1 MRFHP
6 GVQGR
11 ATEMAD
17 LAQAVRRLVAATML
31 NRGEP
36 AELVACTRELAML
49 ADRLEAQIPSPPPS
63 LTDVEAGGTMVDG
76 ASMSEALAFD
86 VVIGRYSPLALPVE
100 IEFDPPRALGRAV
113 FTAPYEGPPGC
124 VHGAVIAA
132 TFDIVL
138 TAANVVG
145 GMPGLTASLSTR
157 FARPILLNEP
167 TTFEATVVR
176 MEGRRIH
183 TRGQAVQR
191 GVVAADSEGVFVH
204 VDRERDRPR
213 ST

>member
-1 MRFHP
+1 MRVHP
-6 GVQGR
+6 SIQGR
-11 ATEMAD
+11 APEMAD
-17 LAQAVRRLVAATML
+17 LAQAVRRLVAATVL

-36 AELVACTRELAML
+36 ADLIACTRELARL

-63 LTDVEAGGTMVDG
+63 LTNVEAGGTMIDG

-100 IEFDPPRALGRAV
+100 IEFDPPRALGRAT
-113 FTAPYEGPPGC
+113 FTPPYEGPPGC

-157 FARPILLNEP
+157 FARPTLLNEP
-167 TTFEATVVR
+167 TTFEATVMR

-191 GVVAADSEGVFVH
+191 GIVTAESEGVFVH
-204 VDRERDRPR
+204 VDRERD
-213 ST
+213 